1 MTLPIFYAFIYMCI
15 PPRWHSGKQSSCQC
29 RRHRRRGFNPR
40 VRKIPWRRKWQPT
53 PMFLPG
59 KLHGQRSLAGYS
71 HEVIKSWTQL
81 KRLGGGGCCYSVAKS
96 SPTPCDLMD
105 CSLQGSSFHEI
116 SQARIL
122 GWEWVAIS
130 SSRRSSW
137 IRGQTHIFCIGRQI
151 LYH

>member
-59 KLHGQRSLAGYS
+59 KSHGQRRRVDYS
-71 HEVIKSWTQL
+71 PWDHKELDTTEHTLI
-81 KRLGGGGCCYSVAKS
+81 
-96 SPTPCDLMD
+96 
-105 CSLQGSSFHEI
+105 
-116 SQARIL
+116 QAIL
-122 GWEWVAIS
+122 GHILCLTPTVYE
-130 SSRRSSW
+130 SRSLSLLENRRKCLTVTTSRLSTKNYS
-137 IRGQTHIFCIGRQI
+137 GLFH
-151 LYH
+151 